1 MSILDKFTRNDLN
14 SLCGMNSFFHDM
26 YSDDLHANRNIEQR
40 INEAIYVVK
49 LKIKYI
55 HPPGLCADTI
65 IEQVISEG
73 LDLDQMVIDKMEDHD
88 RINNHINTN
97 NYFYKCLVKLNYI
110 TDRIKDQFYINVYEN
125 VYT

>member
-55 HPPGLCADTI
+55 HPPRFMCGYHNRASYI
-65 IEQVISEG
+65 IRFRFRSNG
-73 LDLDQMVIDKMEDHD
+73 N
-88 RINNHINTN
+88 R
-97 NYFYKCLVKLNYI
+97 
-110 TDRIKDQFYINVYEN
+110 
-125 VYT
+125 